1 VREWFESWFGEEYVA
16 LYPHRD
22 AADAEA
28 AVSLIERHLPA
39 NPSARVLDLACGGGR
54 HARLLSHRWTTIGL
68 DLSPVLLNYAR
79 KQAPN
84 AHFVRGDMRVIPFAD
99 ASFDV
104 VVNLF
109 TSFGYFADDTSHQRV
124 IGEVARVMRRSG
136 TFVLDFLNTEHI
148 RERLVPYD
156 ERNIGG
162 SIVEQRREISE
173 DGRYVIKRICIRDQS
188 REYTERVR
196 LFDKNELTSMMKQ
209 WGFAIENVFGSYAGE
224 PFSDDSPRVIIFG
237 ARN

>member
-1 VREWFESWFGEEYVA
+1 MREWFESWFGEEYVA

-28 AVSLIERHLPA
+28 AVELIERHVPV
-39 NPSARVLDLACGGGR
+39 NRSASVLDLACGGGR
-54 HARLLSHRWTTIGL
+54 HARLLSHRWTTTGL

-79 KQAPN
+79 KQAPD
-84 AHFVRGDMRVIPFAD
+84 AAFVRGDMRVLPFAD
-99 ASFDV
+99 SVFDV

-124 IGEVARVMRRSG
+124 IGEVARVMRADG
-136 TFVLDFLNTEHI
+136 TFVLDFLNTARI
-148 RERLVPYD
+148 RDRLVPYD

-162 SIVEQRREISE
+162 RIVEQRREITE
-173 DGRYVIKRICIRDQS
+173 DGRYVIKRICIRDQN

-196 LFDKNELTSMMKQ
+196 LFDKDELTAMMKQ
-209 WGFAIENVFGSYAGE
+209 SGFSIDNVFGSYSGE
-224 PFSDDSPRVIIFG
+224 RLTDDSPRVIIFG
-237 ARN
+237 VHQ